1 MSFGS
6 RPFSCLDF
14 YRLQSRGGSGAIDIK
29 ASLGIG
35 RITAFDWWTTP
46 TEMMG
51 VSRFSKIIRAA
62 GRTTMDLDADDK
74 VVVAA
79 MVIPP
84 EDPKSPTE
92 NGALL
97 Q

>member
-1 MSFGS
+1 M
-6 RPFSCLDF
+6 
-14 YRLQSRGGSGAIDIK
+14 
-29 ASLGIG
+29 
-35 RITAFDWWTTP
+35 TAT
-46 TEMMG
+46 
-51 VSRFSKIIRAA
+51 S
-62 GRTTMDLDADDK
+62 GRTALRWMTSSLKPSSRLHRTPRSWPLQVRGVKLLDLDADDK